1 MEYMHKTQTHKTW
14 SDVNAI
20 YQIYPRSFQ
29 DSNSDGVGDLRGV
42 IQRLA
47 YLKGGEESLGVDA
60 IWFSPFFPSPMADFG
75 YDVSDYCD
83 IDPLFGTLA
92 DFKELIAKAH
102 ERDIKVM
109 IDFVPNHT
117 SNEHPWFLE
126 SKTSRDNP
134 KRDYYTWADPKP
146 DGSPPNNWLSIF
158 GGSAW
163 QWDETTGQYY
173 LHTFLKE
180 QPDLNWQNPVVR
192 REMQDVLHFWF
203 KLGVDGIRADAVRW
217 ISKDQHLRD
226 DPRNTA
232 YQPGDAQLA
241 GGGGGDEFGSL
252 LHVHSRFGPHLFDY
266 LRELTD
272 VVETYPD
279 RIMIFEDYPDEIFTI
294 RDQYLG
300 FYSINPRISMPF
312 NFEGIGIPFGANNYR
327 RFITEF
333 QGFLN
338 QDEHTP
344 VYCFGNHDQ
353 WRLVNRVGEKQ
364 ARTVAVMQLGLPG
377 LPVVYYG
384 DELGMA
390 NGAIGPDEEQDP
402 LNKIKP
408 GLNQG
413 RDPERTP
420 MQWNDA
426 PHAGFSP
433 AKPWLPIAAG
443 AATYN
448 VAHELADADSFL
460 TLYRR
465 LLRLRGRLE
474 ILRRGDYET
483 FGPDDPHLFVYGRR
497 LGGQHLFIALNMSNR
512 HRLFATPHGGRV
524 LCSSSP
530 GKPVRMSKQGSA
542 KLRPYEAI
550 IVECAKHPLTE
561 PL

>member
-1 MEYMHKTQTHKTW
+1 MHKPW
-14 SDVNAI
+14 SDINAL

-29 DSNSDGVGDLRGV
+29 DSNADGVGDLRGA
-42 IQRLA
+42 INRLS
-47 YLKGGEESLGVDA
+47 YLKGEPDSLGIDA

-83 IDPLFGTLA
+83 IHPLFGTLD
-92 DFKELIAKAH
+92 DFKELLAKAH

-109 IDFVPNHT
+109 IDFVPNHS
-117 SNEHPWFLE
+117 SNEHPWFIE
-126 SKTSRDNP
+126 SKSSRDNP

-163 QWDETTGQYY
+163 EWNETRQQYY

-180 QPDLNWQNPVVR
+180 QPDLNWEDPAVR
-192 REMQDVLHFWF
+192 QEMQNVLRFWF
-203 KLGVDGIRADAVRW
+203 ELGVDGIRADAVRW

-226 DPRNTA
+226 DPRNVTFN
-232 YQPGDAQLA
+232 
-241 GGGGGDEFGSL
+241 GGNGSDEFGSL

-266 LRELTD
+266 LREMTD
-272 VVETYPD
+272 VVEQYPD

-300 FYSINPRISMPF
+300 FYSINPRVSMPF

-338 QDEHTP
+338 QEEHTP

-353 WRLVNRVGEKQ
+353 SRLVSRVGNEQ
-364 ARTVAVMQLGLPG
+364 ARVVAMMQLCLPG

-390 NGAIGPDEEQDP
+390 NGAIKPEEEQDP
-402 LNKIKP
+402 LNRIKP

-420 MQWNDA
+420 MQWDSS
-426 PHAGFSP
+426 PLAGFSSVQ
-433 AKPWLPIAAG
+433 PWLPIAAG
-443 AATYN
+443 AGKRNVTVETKDDDSYLALYQHLLALRTTYQIFR
-448 VAHELADADSFL
+448 H
-460 TLYRR
+460 
-465 LLRLRGRLE
+465 
-474 ILRRGDYET
+474 GDYET
-483 FGPDDPHLFVYGRR
+483 FGEADPNVYVFSRR
-497 LGGQHLFIALNMSNR
+497 LGDEHIFVALNMSNKR
-512 HRLFATPHGGRV
+512 QKLRLPHGGRL
-524 LCSSSP
+524 LCASHP
-530 GKPVRMSKQGSA
+530 LRPIKIAKDGTV
-542 KLRPYEAI
+542 KLRPYEAAI
-550 IVECAKHPLTE
+550 FECAKHPIRKAL
-561 PL
+561 